1 MTLTNL
7 TQRAL
12 VRVRVWVSGQGKKAR
27 TINLKVIEV

>member
-7 TQRAL
+7 IQRAL
-12 VRVRVWVSGQGKKAR
+12 VRVWVSGQGKKAR